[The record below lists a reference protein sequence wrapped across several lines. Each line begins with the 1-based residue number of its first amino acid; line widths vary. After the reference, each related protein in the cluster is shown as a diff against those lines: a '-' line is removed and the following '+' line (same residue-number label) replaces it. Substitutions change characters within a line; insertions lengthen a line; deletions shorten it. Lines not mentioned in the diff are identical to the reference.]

1 MELGLYTG
9 LEMQTTLLCV
19 SENRYME
26 EGSREGRREGRRE
39 DDQGIHKGSGVIYLC
54 SLWHCGHIGIFQ
66 TFDAF

>member
-39 DDQGIHKGSGVIYLC
+39 DGQGIHKGSGVIYLC
-54 SLWHCGHIGIFQ
+54 S
-66 TFDAF
+66 